1 MKTLSQLLFE
11 QQEATFRGFVRVTYS
26 DDITATELAEILR
39 AFPGVT
45 IVSTSGSMEQGN
57 VSTYKVKI
65 RSNSG
70 DGESVFTT
78 LRKQAIRY
86 PGILKFEIAT
96 NTIERLR

>member
-1 MKTLSQLLFE
+1 MRTLSQLLLE
-11 QQEATFRGFVRVTYS
+11 QQEATYRGFVRVTYS
-26 DDITATELAEILR
+26 DEMTATELAEILR

-57 VSTYKVKI
+57 VSTYKVKV
-65 RSNSG
+65 RSTSD
-70 DGESVFTT
+70 DGESVFTS

-86 PGILKFEIAT
+86 PGIIKFEIAT